1 MVNIKGGRIVQC
13 YNDFVLG
20 QTCEGHVLVWGKS
33 IVSNETAGNEKMPEV
48 YIVGLRLTVILVFAL
63 STVISYQGMTQVG
76 VYENPG
82 PMSYG
87 VCQIN
92 IGLFWIGRILGT
104 LGSLSVWFLLLRK
117 GFVQK
122 TSGKTIVP
130 YVSEIISNVL
140 VFMIS
145 WFASAMAAFLC
156 TGFVD
161 IQPRWADNA
170 YIVNIPVCIFAI
182 ITIADIIFIGI
193 RRAIRKEGA

>member
-1 MVNIKGGRIVQC
+1 M
-13 YNDFVLG
+13 
-20 QTCEGHVLVWGKS
+20 
-33 IVSNETAGNEKMPEV
+33 SNETAGNEKKPEV

-63 STVISYQGMTQVG
+63 STVISYQGMTPVG